1 MAVGAHAGS
10 PDEVLK
16 SRSALFFLH
25 FSGSRLRVNIMAVSS
40 LPSTLL
46 LFLLISSMGW
56 LSTPGSAFLV
66 DWNHVASSAPLEPHF
81 TECVSR
87 DQATFRCW
95 WSPGSFHN
103 LSAPGALKVF
113 YIKKGVH
120 YSEWKECPEYIHSNR
135 ECFFD
140 VNHTSAWVT
149 YCMQLRGQNI
159 TYFNEDDC
167 FTVENIVRPD
177 PPVSL
182 NWTRLNV
189 SPSGV
194 SYDVMVNWE
203 PPPSA
208 DVASGWMRILYE
220 IQYRERNSTK
230 WEALE
235 LEPHTQQTV
244 YGLHI
249 GKEYEVHIR
258 TRLQAFTK
266 FGEFSDSIFIQVTEI
281 PIKEFSPLTLVL
293 VFGVVGILILIML
306 IAVSQQHR
314 LMMVLLPPVPAP
326 KIKGIDPE
334 LLKKGK
340 LEELNFIL
348 SGRGMGGLPTYAPDF
363 YQDEPWVEFIEV
375 DIKDPDTGEKEDNQ
389 SSDTQ
394 RLLGMSSPVSHHTN
408 IGCSNAISFTDDDS
422 GRVSCFDPNLPDQ
435 DTLMLIAT
443 LLPGQIEDGEA
454 SLSVAESDLDLE
466 SPLVH
471 THTRGPQ
478 TWVNTDFYAQVSNV
492 MPSGGVV
499 LSPGQQLR
507 IQEGTST
514 TEEQT
519 QKTGK
524 GSGGSQEAEKK
535 QKELQFQLLVVDP
548 DGSGYTT
555 ESNARHIITPPSA
568 APTGERYQP
577 VHPQSVETKPTATRE
592 DNQSPYISPDSPQS
606 QFFVPV
612 ADYTVVQELSSQ
624 HSLLLNPP
632 PLQSPPPCLPQHPL
646 KALPAMPVGY
656 ITPDLLGTLS
666 P

>member
-1 MAVGAHAGS
+1 
-10 PDEVLK
+10 
-16 SRSALFFLH
+16 
-25 FSGSRLRVNIMAVSS
+25 
-40 LPSTLL
+40 
-46 LFLLISSMGW
+46 
-56 LSTPGSAFLV
+56 
-66 DWNHVASSAPLEPHF
+66 
-81 TECVSR
+81 
-87 DQATFRCW
+87 
-95 WSPGSFHN
+95 
-103 LSAPGALKVF
+103 
-113 YIKKGVH
+113 
-120 YSEWKECPEYIHSNR
+120 
-135 ECFFD
+135 
-140 VNHTSAWVT
+140 
-149 YCMQLRGQNI
+149 
-159 TYFNEDDC
+159 
-167 FTVENIVRPD
+167 
-177 PPVSL
+177 
-182 NWTRLNV
+182 
-189 SPSGV
+189 
-194 SYDVMVNWE
+194 
-203 PPPSA
+203 
-208 DVASGWMRILYE
+208 
-220 IQYRERNSTK
+220 
-230 WEALE
+230 
-235 LEPHTQQTV
+235 
-244 YGLHI
+244 
-249 GKEYEVHIR
+249 
-258 TRLQAFTK
+258 
-266 FGEFSDSIFIQVTEI
+266 
-281 PIKEFSPLTLVL
+281 
-293 VFGVVGILILIML
+293 
-306 IAVSQQHR
+306 
-314 LMMVLLPPVPAP
+314 
-326 KIKGIDPE
+326 
-334 LLKKGK
+334 
-340 LEELNFIL
+340 
-348 SGRGMGGLPTYAPDF
+348 
-363 YQDEPWVEFIEV
+363 
-375 DIKDPDTGEKEDNQ
+375 
-389 SSDTQ
+389 
-394 RLLGMSSPVSHHTN
+394 
-408 IGCSNAISFTDDDS
+408 
-422 GRVSCFDPNLPDQ
+422 
-435 DTLMLIAT
+435 MLIAT

-577 VHPQSVETKPTATRE
+577 VHPPPVETKPTATRE

-666 P
+666 PWNDPALAVWVYWPIKSPAVTQHMSTWFLLEKPKKSAWMRRCTIVLRGCWKGDVQSSKLQAILVPVLSAPSINLMQR